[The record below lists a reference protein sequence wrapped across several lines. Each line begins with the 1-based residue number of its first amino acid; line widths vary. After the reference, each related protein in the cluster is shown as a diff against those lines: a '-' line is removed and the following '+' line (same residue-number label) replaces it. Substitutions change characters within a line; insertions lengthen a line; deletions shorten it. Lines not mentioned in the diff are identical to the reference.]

1 MTGTEQETEL
11 RVSRRFDAPRERV
24 FEAWTNADVL
34 RRWWAAG
41 EDWKTPTAEV
51 DARPGGRY
59 RLSMQDPDGSVHT
72 VVGEYRE
79 ITPPERLAFT
89 WSWEGGPPEME
100 GSADTLV
107 VVDFK
112 EDGDGTE
119 VVLTHTGFA
128 QPAIRDEHA
137 KGWGAVLANLER
149 VLG

>member
-1 MTGTEQETEL
+1 MTDTEQETEL
-11 RVSRRFDAPRERV
+11 HVSRRFAAPRERV
-24 FEAWTNADVL
+24 FDAWTNPDVL

-59 RLSMQDPDGSVHT
+59 RLSMEQPDGDVHT

-79 ITPPERLAFT
+79 ITPPERLVYT
-89 WSWEGGPPEME
+89 WAWEGGPAEME

-107 VVDFK
+107 VVEFL

-119 VVLTHTGFA
+119 VVVTHSGFEH
-128 QPAIRDEHA
+128 PAIRDEHT
-137 KGWGAVLANLER
+137 KGWTAVLANLER
-149 VLG
+149 TLS